1 VTDNQ
6 TDLYRCYFA
15 IRELFAGRW
24 HYGAHFDV
32 VIFLCR
38 VKFDQRVK
46 EHPNLAGL
54 AAKLTKNRGRMK
66 CLRRILRNKTKRPG
80 ILSGPLFFIVG

>member
-1 VTDNQ
+1 M
-6 TDLYRCYFA
+6 
-15 IRELFAGRW
+15 IRPTYIDIISPSASYLPGDG

-38 VKFDQRVK
+38 VKSDQRVK

-54 AAKLTKNRGRMK
+54 AAMLTKSRRRVK
-66 CLRRILRNKTKRPG
+66 YLRCILQNKRPG
-80 ILSGPLFFIVG
+80 SFPGLIFCAEDLMD

>member
-1 VTDNQ
+1 MH
-6 TDLYRCYFA
+6 YR
-15 IRELFAGRW
+15 
-24 HYGAHFDV
+24 AHFDV

-54 AAKLTKNRGRMK
+54 AAKLTKSRRRMK
-66 CLRRILRNKTKRPG
+66 YLRCILRNKTKKPG
-80 ILSGPLFFIVG
+80 SFPGLIFCAEDLMD

>member
-1 VTDNQ
+1 M
-6 TDLYRCYFA
+6 
-15 IRELFAGRW
+15 IRPTYIDIILPSASYLLGD
-24 HYGAHFDV
+24 GAHFDV

-54 AAKLTKNRGRMK
+54 AAMLTKS
-66 CLRRILRNKTKRPG
+66 RR
-80 ILSGPLFFIVG
+80 